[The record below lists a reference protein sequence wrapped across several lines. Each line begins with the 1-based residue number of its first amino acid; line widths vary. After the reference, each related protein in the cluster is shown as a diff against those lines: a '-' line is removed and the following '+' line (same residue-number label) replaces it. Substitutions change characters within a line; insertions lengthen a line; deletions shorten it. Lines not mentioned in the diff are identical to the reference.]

1 MLKTIVRRA
10 ARSAGLEV
18 NRYDPTHSQDSRFQT
33 MLEAHKI
40 NLTFDVGA
48 NEGQF
53 AGHLREAGYRGRIV
67 SFEPIAGVWDKL
79 KKASESDPLWEV
91 APRGAIGAEDGEI
104 EFHISANSV
113 SSSALKILD
122 TSVEAAPGSAFVDT
136 ERLPLRR
143 LDAVGAGYVKPDSVL
158 FIKID
163 TQGFEQQVLKGAT
176 DLLKKATGVQLE
188 VSLIPLYEGQ
198 TLYREIIDSISGLG
212 FEMWAFSPVFFNGTT
227 GRLLQA
233 DATFF
238 RS

>member
-18 NRYDPTHSQDSRFQT
+18 NRYDPTHSQDARFQA

-40 NLTFDVGA
+40 NLIFDVGA

-67 SFEPIAGVWDKL
+67 SFEPTAGAWNKL
-79 KKASESDPLWEV
+79 KRASESNPLWEV

-122 TSVEAAPGSAFVDT
+122 TTVVAAPGAAFVGT

-143 LDAVGAGYVKPDSVL
+143 LDTVGADYLEPNSVL
-158 FIKID
+158 FMKID
-163 TQGFEQQVLKGAT
+163 TQGFELQVLQGAT
-176 DLLKKATGVQLE
+176 ELLKKATGVQLE
-188 VSLIPLYEGQ
+188 VSLVPIYEGQ
-198 TLYREIIDSISGLG
+198 TLYREIIDSIIGLG
-212 FEMWAFSPVFFNGTT
+212 FEMWAFSPVFFNGIS

-238 RS
+238 RN